1 LRLLLDEMYSVE
13 IADELVARG
22 HDVVSVHRT
31 PGRATPDDE
40 VLDHARAD
48 ERAVVTENI
57 ADFRPLAE
65 ALLLAGESHA
75 GVIFT
80 TQKRW
85 PRSDPGSII
94 TALDELLTARSE
106 QPTDLELWL

>member
-1 LRLLLDEMYSVE
+1 MYSID
-13 IADELVARG
+13 IADELQVRG
-22 HDVVSVHRT
+22 HDVVSVQRT
-31 PGRATPDDE
+31 PGQATPDDE
-40 VLDHARAD
+40 ILDHARAD
-48 ERAVVTENI
+48 DRAVVTENV

-65 ALLLAGESHA
+65 ALLVAGESHT

-94 TALDELLTARSE
+94 TALDELLKATPD
-106 QPTDLELWL
+106 QPIDLEIWL

>member
-1 LRLLLDEMYSVE
+1 LKILLDEMYSVD
-13 IADELVARG
+13 IADELQSRG
-22 HDVVSVHRT
+22 HDAASAHRT
-31 PGRATPDDE
+31 PGRGTPDDE
-40 VLDHARAD
+40 VLDRARAD
-48 ERAVVTENI
+48 GRAVVSENV

-65 ALLLAGESHA
+65 ALLVAGESHA

-94 TALDELLTARSE
+94 TALDELLKATLD